1 MSQDLTRGSLK
12 HQIHRLALP
21 VIGGSIFHF
30 AFEFIDMIWVGRLGK
45 EALAAI
51 SASQFV
57 VWMFLATAG
66 IPAIGLLA
74 VLARRH
80 GEGQLQAARDTAA
93 SGIGIGLLTGVF
105 FTLIAFF
112 FLDPFVG
119 LMGLQG
125 ELHQQAVNYA
135 RIILVMAPVF
145 FVSFVGEKIFHAA
158 GDTTTPF
165 RVLAGAIFLNIL
177 LDPLL
182 IFGWCGFPRL
192 GISGAAVAT
201 VLAET
206 LYMVVLLIIMVR
218 RGLFTPQWQALRF
231 RWELFWKVIRIG
243 VPQSLSGIIFSLV
256 YMVLTSILTG
266 YGSEPIAALGIGH
279 RVEYISWILA
289 MGYSTAAA
297 TVVGQNLGGGTIE
310 RAKKGVRYAML
321 TAVVLSGILA
331 LVYFFGAE
339 WCVKIFT
346 QDKSVLDTG
355 SAYLRILAL
364 SQIFMAMEIVLSG
377 AFSGAGNT
385 LPLMTISVPLSI
397 ARIPLALL
405 LIRYVTH
412 DVSGVWWAISIS
424 TIIRGLLM
432 SYWWSRGHW
441 QRTKV

>member
-1 MSQDLTRGSLK
+1 MSHDLTRGPLK
-12 HQIHRLALP
+12 RQIHRLALP
-21 VIGGSIFHF
+21 VIGGSLFHF

-57 VWMFLATAG
+57 VWIFLATAG

-74 VLARRH
+74 VLSRRH
-80 GEGQLQAARDTAA
+80 GEGLTQEARDTAA
-93 SGIGIGLLTGVF
+93 SGIGIGVLIGIA
-105 FTLIAFF
+105 FTLIAYF
-112 FLDPFVG
+112 FLAPFVG

-125 ELHQQAVNYA
+125 ELHLQAVNYA

-182 IFGWCGFPRL
+182 IFGWLGFPRL

-201 VLAET
+201 VLAEL
-206 LYMVVLLIIMVR
+206 LYMVVLLTIMIR
-218 RGLFTPQWQALRF
+218 RGLFTPHIQAMRF
-231 RWELFWKVIRIG
+231 RWELFWKVVRIG
-243 VPQSLSGIIFSLV
+243 VPQSLTGIIFSLV
-256 YMVLTSILTG
+256 YMVLTSILTD
-266 YGSEPIAALGIGH
+266 YGPGPIAALGIGH

-289 MGYSTAAA
+289 MGYSTAAS
-297 TVVGQNLGGGTIE
+297 TIVGQNLGAGNIE
-310 RAKKGVRYAML
+310 RVKKGVRYATL
-321 TAVVLSGILA
+321 TAAILSGILA

-339 WCVKIFT
+339 HCVRIFI
-346 QDKSVLDTG
+346 QEQSVLTTG
-355 SAYLRILAL
+355 STYLRILAL
-364 SQIFMAMEIVLSG
+364 SQIFMAMEIVFDG

-432 SYWWSRGHW
+432 GYWWSRGHW
-441 QRTKV
+441 QRANV